1 MRELSSLIGLQVIST
16 SEGKKLGSIAEA
28 YVDLAAG
35 ELVCVTLAKTPE
47 LRVILARDIDVIG
60 SDAVMVADHT
70 KLRSREETEE
80 ELQRGKRVLS
90 SPPLVITSQGRT
102 LGDLGP
108 VQIDEVTKRV
118 LRFEV
123 TGGALRDFTD
133 GVLALPVLDG
143 IVHGDDTVIVPHEVV
158 ARRLVQAGGLRGA
171 LRNLGERLKV
181 GAEDLGEISR
191 DQSVKIKE
199 RAEVLAKKAAEATE
213 KAKERIG
220 EVAEDARE
228 KAAEA
233 TEKAK
238 ERIGE
243 VAEDA
248 REKAAEATDKAK
260 ERIGEVAED
269 AREAI
274 KREDSAD
281 VTAAPDIE
289 PDAPRIEDA
298 PVEVAPAED
307 VAAAEEESV
316 AEVSGEVEMHLVPEV
331 ATPLPAGE
339 EIEERA
345 PSHAVSDDS
354 SDEEPG

>member
-28 YVDLAAG
+28 YVDLSAG

-47 LRVILARDIDVIG
+47 LRVILAEDIGVIG

-70 KLRSREETEE
+70 KLRSRDETEE

-90 SPPLVITSQGRT
+90 NPPLVITSQGRT

-123 TGGALRDFTD
+123 TGGALRDLTD

-143 IVHGDDTVIVPHEVV
+143 IVHGEDTVIVPHEVV

-171 LRNLGERLKV
+171 IRNLGERLRI

-191 DQSVKIKE
+191 EQSVRIKE
-199 RAEVLAKKAAEATE
+199 RAGELAKKAADAGEKAKERIGEAAEDAREKATEATE
-213 KAKERIG
+213 KAKERI
-220 EVAEDARE
+220 E
-228 KAAEA
+228 
-233 TEKAK
+233 
-238 ERIGE
+238 
-243 VAEDA
+243 
-248 REKAAEATDKAK
+248 
-260 ERIGEVAED
+260 EVAED

-274 KREDSAD
+274 KREDSVD
-281 VTAAPDIE
+281 VIAAPDIE

-298 PVEVAPAED
+298 AAED
-307 VAAAEEESV
+307 TATQEEGDAE
-316 AEVSGEVEMHLVPEV
+316 AFDKVEMHLVPES

-339 EIEERA
+339 ETEGDE
-345 PSHAVSDDS
+345 PSHTVAEDNT
-354 SDEEPG
+354 DEEPG